1 MREKLKRGVTSDV
14 VKKIDVNESADQKK
28 WVKNGPFSYRIVLGG
43 PETRMG
49 IRNLDKACGNMNKTG
64 KMILMIY
71 FNK

>member
-43 PETRMG
+43 PVELESGSETWTR
-49 IRNLDKACGNMNKTG
+49 RVVTWTEPVK
-64 KMILMIY
+64 
-71 FNK
+71 